1 MLIIFRLFYKVIISW
16 IRAAYLFIDKISST
30 RLRAFSLL
38 EIAFVLIIMG
48 MVSLYT
54 IPTFIHTRTVAK
66 IRETDEKLEALT
78 YALAGYVLIH
88 QHLPSPAN
96 PAAPD
101 ADSGSDDLMTGIIPY
116 RKLGIQAKDA
126 KDGYKNWI
134 SYSVSPGLRQPAR
147 PPTLMSAMGSDGF
160 CQIPASIMALSV
172 HNEKGQSL
180 LRHTNDDMIAFVLI
194 SHGKHGDGAFDHKG
208 QRRPVHSPLKEKNSD
223 GNAVFIDA
231 PLTQEFDDRVRWVTR
246 NNLMAIYAK
255 RPCVR

>member
-1 MLIIFRLFYKVIISW
+1 MIMSW
-16 IRAAYLFIDKISST
+16 ICAACLFINKISST
-30 RLRAFSLL
+30 RLQAFSLL

-48 MVSLYT
+48 ITSLYT
-54 IPTFIHTRTVAK
+54 IPTFIHARTVAK
-66 IRETDEKLEALT
+66 IRETDEKLEALS

-96 PAAPD
+96 PIAPD

-126 KDGYKNWI
+126 KDSYNNWI
-134 SYSVSPGLRQPAR
+134 SYSVSPGLRQPTR
-147 PPTLMSAMGSDGF
+147 SMPTPMPVIGSDRF
-160 CQIPASIMALSV
+160 CQIPASVMALSV
-172 HNEKGQSL
+172 HNGHGQSL
-180 LRHTNDDMIAFVLI
+180 LRQTSDDMMAFVLI
-194 SHGKHGDGAFDHKG
+194 SHGKNGDGAFDHKG
-208 QRRPVHSPLKEKNSD
+208 QRRPVHTPLKEKNSD

-231 PLTQEFDDRVRWVTR
+231 PLTHEFDDRVRWVTR